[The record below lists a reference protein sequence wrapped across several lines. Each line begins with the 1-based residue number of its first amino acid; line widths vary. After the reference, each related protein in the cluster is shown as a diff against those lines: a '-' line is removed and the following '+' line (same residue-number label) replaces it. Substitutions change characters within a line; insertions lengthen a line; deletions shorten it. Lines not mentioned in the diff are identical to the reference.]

1 MAETQDT
8 AFKRELKQMILDET
22 GKTEIDPDSI
32 SDTEALFGVDAPLAL
47 DSLDGLQIAVALKQ
61 RYGVEVTD
69 SKVLR
74 RVMVNIDTLADFL
87 RSQ

>member
-1 MAETQDT
+1 MSETQDK
-8 AFKRELKQMILDET
+8 AFKLELKTMILEET

-32 SDTEALFGVDAPLAL
+32 SDTEALFGADAPLAL

-61 RYGVEVTD
+61 QYGVEIND

-74 RVMVNIDTLADFL
+74 RVMSNIETLAEFL
-87 RSQ
+87 RSR